1 MGIVSYYSLY
11 STEQAMR
18 DANLEND
25 PIVTSG
31 RMGVAY
37 GSSFGSTAP
46 LADFAE
52 LLFNKNL
59 KNITSTSYIKLMSH
73 TAAVNISLSF
83 GLQGRIIPTSVACA
97 SGSLA
102 IGYAAEAIRSGAQ
115 DIMIAGGAEE
125 LCPSMAAVFD
135 TLYATS
141 TRNDSPMTTPRP
153 FDSQR
158 DGLVIG
164 EGATTLILEDYDSAV
179 ARNAKIYAEIVG
191 FGTNVDGQHVTQPSH
206 KTMEQAMRLALN
218 DAKLSPEDI
227 GVINGHGTSTEFGD
241 VTESQATYS
250 LFGDKV
256 PFHTLKGHFGHT
268 LGACGALEAWL
279 GIEMMREGWFAP
291 IANLDEVDSKCAP
304 LHYIKKDILKK
315 NIEYFMSNNFAFGGI
330 NTSLIFRLYRKL
342 GL

>member
-1 MGIVSYYSLY
+1 MGVVSYYSLY

-191 FGTNVDGQHVTQPSH
+191 FGTNVDGQHVTKPSH

-250 LFGDKV
+250 LFGDKAY
-256 PFHTLKGHFGHT
+256 P
-268 LGACGALEAWL
+268 E
-279 GIEMMREGWFAP
+279 R
-291 IANLDEVDSKCAP
+291 
-304 LHYIKKDILKK
+304 
-315 NIEYFMSNNFAFGGI
+315 
-330 NTSLIFRLYRKL
+330 SLWPYP
-342 GL
+342 GCVWCS